1 MAAWFTN
8 PQTPLTVVRAWTC
21 LGVNLL
27 ATPGLGSVMGGRRG
41 VGRAQL
47 YFSVAG
53 FFLIVI
59 WMFKLCFGIMASQIN
74 ETPSVPIPRAPRL
87 TTPPD
92 HPSQI
97 NETPSVPIPA
107 WWWQLG
113 VGLFGIGWVW
123 SLITSLSLVAE
134 AKQTERDNPAPAT
147 RRPVPPRLDH
157 PPGQPPAATRPVPPK
172 LAPPPNAPTGLNQ
185 SANVKPLEASE
196 IEAALPTVPEWEPIP
211 GAIARTFQFEDFPTA
226 IAFVDQIAK
235 LAEAAGHHPDIDI
248 RWHKVTL
255 TLTTHDAGGLTEKD
269 FALARQF
276 DGWVG

>member
-59 WMFKLCFGIMASQIN
+59 WMFKLCFGIMA
-74 ETPSVPIPRAPRL
+74 
-87 TTPPD
+87 
-92 HPSQI
+92 SQI

-248 RWHKVTL
+248 RWNKVTL

-276 DGWVG
+276 DGLVG